1 MPGYRGGVSLGSWRD
16 INQLVEEGIDL
27 EDKPVLR
34 FLISED
40 IEMLYQFAR
49 DFGFRENSSG
59 YLSKC
64 DFCFH
69 IRKYLFVETEAFSE
83 LRPKE
88 FYLHSG

>member
-1 MPGYRGGVSLGSWRD
+1 MLIQFSHLVRNLEKNWPGTFPQTVLGFLVS
-16 INQLVEEGIDL
+16 EDL
-27 EDKPVLR
+27 EK
-34 FLISED
+34 
-40 IEMLYQFAR
+40 LYHFAR

-69 IRKYLFVETEAFSE
+69 IRKYLFAETEAFSE

>member
-1 MPGYRGGVSLGSWRD
+1 MPGYCGGVSLGSWREID
-16 INQLVEEGIDL
+16 RLAEEGIDL
-27 EDKPVLR
+27 EDKPVLG
-34 FLISED
+34 FLVSED
-40 IEMLYQFAR
+40 IEKLYYFAR
-49 DFGFRENSSG
+49 DFGFREDSSG

-64 DFCFH
+64 DFCYQ